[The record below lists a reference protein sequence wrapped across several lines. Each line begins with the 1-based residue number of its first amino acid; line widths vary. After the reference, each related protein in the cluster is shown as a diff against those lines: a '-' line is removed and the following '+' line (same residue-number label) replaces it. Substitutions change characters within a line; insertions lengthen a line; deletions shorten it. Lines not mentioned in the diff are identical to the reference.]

1 MVSLK
6 NGNSSRKSCWMKTE
20 SKNLFERQASWQKTR
35 KKESWA
41 EKLRKSAQARDSLR
55 KFIKKEA

>member
-1 MVSLK
+1 
-6 NGNSSRKSCWMKTE
+6 MKTE

-55 KFIKKEA
+55 KFIKKEASH